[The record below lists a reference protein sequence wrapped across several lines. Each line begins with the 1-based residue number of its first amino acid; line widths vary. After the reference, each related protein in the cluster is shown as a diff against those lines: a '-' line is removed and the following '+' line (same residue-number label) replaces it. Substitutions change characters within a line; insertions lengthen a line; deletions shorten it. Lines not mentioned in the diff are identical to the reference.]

1 MKHINE
7 KSKIIILIIIVGIV
21 MVLLFAS
28 IDYDTYAF
36 MEYRAAYSGE
46 LDLDAIEVQL
56 NNSGI
61 SYSRYTISYRENYS
75 WNVTE
80 FNFGKGFNN
89 SNRNDTLCTI
99 YEIEPYNI
107 GYHVTVRLYCA
118 ENRKPQEIKPAIN
131 DSMNFVINIIHNA
144 TGKYPLRTYYF
155 YEDGPAL
162 EYPTN
167 YDYLTAKIIGGKIDI

>member
-1 MKHINE
+1 MKQITE
-7 KSKIIILIIIVGIV
+7 KSKIIILIVIAGIV
-21 MVLLFAS
+21 MILFLAS
-28 IDYDTYAF
+28 SDFDNIGF

-56 NNSGI
+56 INSGI

-107 GYHVTVRLYCA
+107 GYHVTVRLYGA
-118 ENRKPQEIKPAIN
+118 ENRKNQEITPAIN
-131 DSMNFVINIIHNA
+131 DSMEFVINIIHNA
-144 TGKYPLRTYYF
+144 TDKYPIQTYYF

-162 EYPTN
+162 EYP
-167 YDYLTAKIIGGKIDI
+167 

>member
-1 MKHINE
+1 MNTTIESKKQKIKE
-7 KSKIIILIIIVGIV
+7 KSKVLILIVIVGIV
-21 MVLLFAS
+21 MILLIAN
-28 IDYDTYAF
+28 INYDIYSF

-61 SYSRYTISYRENYS
+61 SYSRYTMSARENYS

-99 YEIEPYNI
+99 YEREPYSYDYNVI
-107 GYHVTVRLYCA
+107 VRLYGA
-118 ENRKPQEIKPAIN
+118 ENRKTQEITPAIN
-131 DSMNFVINIIHNA
+131 DSMEFVINIIHNA
-144 TGKYPLRTYYF
+144 TGKYPIQTFYF

-162 EYPTN
+162 KYP
-167 YDYLTAKIIGGKIDI
+167 